1 MNYVCN
7 AIISRSAH
15 SSAAHYGLPPPFA
28 ALSLLLHRY
37 SSSLLVR
44 SGTDNTEAQ
53 VIALVVGVVV
63 APEGNLA
70 GDVAE
75 EAIAAATVIAAV
87 AAVRVDIPAPLPN
100 IAAHVV
106 ESVSVGFL
114 LCYWMCFVSTVTII
128 PAYFIKIIAS

>member
-44 SGTDNTEAQ
+44 CGTDNTEAQ
-53 VIALVVGVVV
+53 AVVPVVGAGAVPVGRNLVVVVV
-63 APEGNLA
+63 A
-70 GDVAE
+70 V
-75 EAIAAATVIAAV
+75 IAAATVIAAV
-87 AAVRVDIPAPLPN
+87 AVDRVDIPAPLPDV
-100 IAAHVV
+100 AAHVV
-106 ESVSVGFL
+106 
-114 LCYWMCFVSTVTII
+114 
-128 PAYFIKIIAS
+128 